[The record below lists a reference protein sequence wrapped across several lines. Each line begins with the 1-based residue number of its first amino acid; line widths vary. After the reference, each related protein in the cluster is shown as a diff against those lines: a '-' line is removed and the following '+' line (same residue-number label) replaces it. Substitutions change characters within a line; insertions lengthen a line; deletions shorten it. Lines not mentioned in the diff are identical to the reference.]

1 MKGRNMT
8 ASNVGRYILGGN
20 AAFSAMSALVLL
32 LMPGRM
38 SLMLFSDPAGWVP
51 ASLTVLAVG
60 LLIFT
65 AGLAI
70 LVAGRRMRR
79 REVMIVSAL
88 DASWV
93 AMSALFVFVVGSA
106 MTFAGVAL
114 VEGIAIV
121 VALFG
126 IGQYLAARKIPVSES
141 RARVSLYGAGLVAS
155 VTRKAKAGEDVV
167 WQVMTDHPRYAE
179 VAGNISRVDVLQGAG
194 LGMKRRCFGLKGES
208 WEETCTSYEDGR
220 AFEFHVH
227 TDAPDYPFPFNS
239 LHARWSLE
247 AVRNGTEFTIRIEA
261 AVKGN
266 GFARRLFYFL
276 SKRSFEDI
284 LVELA
289 DAWAERMESEIAR
302 PAANI
307 AAE

>member
-1 MKGRNMT
+1 MSASKT
-8 ASNVGRYILGGN
+8 ARYILGGN

-32 LMPGRM
+32 FLPERVSM
-38 SLMLFSDPAGWVP
+38 LLFSDPAGWVP
-51 ASLTVLAVG
+51 ASLMVLAAG
-60 LLIFT
+60 LLIF
-65 AGLAI
+65 AADLAI

-79 REVMIVSAL
+79 HEVMIVSAL

-93 AMSALFVFVVGSA
+93 AMSVLFVFLVGPA
-106 MTFAGVAL
+106 MNFAGIAL
-114 VEGIAIV
+114 VEGVAVI

-141 RARVSLYGAGLVAS
+141 RARVALEGAGLVAS
-155 VTRKAKAGEDVV
+155 VTRKVKAGEDTV
-167 WQVMTDHPRYAE
+167 WQVMTDHPRYAD
-179 VAGNISRVDVLQGAG
+179 VAGNISRVDVLTGAG

-227 TDAPDYPFPFNS
+227 TDAPDYPFPFKS
-239 LHARWSLE
+239 LQGRWSLE
-247 AVRNGTEFTIRIEA
+247 PVRGGTAFSIRIEA

-266 GFARRLFYFL
+266 GFARRLFYVL
-276 SKRSFEDI
+276 SKRAFEDI

-289 DAWAERMESEIAR
+289 DGWAERMESETAL
-302 PAANI
+302 PAARV